1 MRRNCDSCYADV
13 SPRLSFRDS
22 ADEGAD
28 LPGSLAIAHPL
39 PMTPLFALV
48 GGGRNPV
55 FPPNKVIL
63 WLESVGSETEG
74 KVGNG
79 RAVASIEY
87 G

>member
-1 MRRNCDSCYADV
+1 
-13 SPRLSFRDS
+13 
-22 ADEGAD
+22 
-28 LPGSLAIAHPL
+28 LAIAHPL
-39 PMTPLFALV
+39 PLTPLFALV

-63 WLESVGSETEG
+63 WLEALGGEEG

-79 RAVASIEY
+79 RAIASIEY